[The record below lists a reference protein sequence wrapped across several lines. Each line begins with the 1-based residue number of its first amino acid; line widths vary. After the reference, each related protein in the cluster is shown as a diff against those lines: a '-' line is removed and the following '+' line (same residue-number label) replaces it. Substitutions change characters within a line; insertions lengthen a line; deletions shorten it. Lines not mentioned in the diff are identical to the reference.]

1 MGIER
6 SNVFIFQHEP
16 MLPPRLRRTEK
27 PLQSM
32 VDVASIIEDF
42 VDRSQKRA
50 AGGVNTTGVAQA
62 PFIRPP
68 CTL

>member
-50 AGGVNTTGVAQA
+50 AGASMALVHLWTPHRMQDK
-62 PFIRPP
+62 F
-68 CTL
+68 